1 MANNDITSKFSKTDS
16 EHIGSAIESVVA
28 QKIMQRRRHERR
40 WYDNMFFDDGYHFR
54 VVSRK
59 TGQVIDHLD
68 KNTGYVERAIPRASR
83 QIRGVANLIYAAEP
97 YPVVYPKRITEADYQ
112 PATQDPKTGQ
122 MIPDPQFEAA
132 MKQSQTDARKKG
144 VWLIYRMGR
153 RAGIRD

>member
-1 MANNDITSKFSKTDS
+1 
-16 EHIGSAIESVVA
+16 
-28 QKIMQRRRHERR
+28 MQRRRHERR

-132 MKQSQTDARKKG
+132 MKQSQNRCP
-144 VWLIYRMGR
+144 
-153 RAGIRD
+153 